1 MLSKAGKEVLIKAVA
16 QSIPTY
22 TMGVFQLPGKLC
34 DELDA
39 MCARFWW
46 GQVGEERKIHWKNWG
61 FLTLPKKE
69 GRMGFK
75 DLRSFNLA
83 ILAKQG
89 WRLLQ
94 DKSSLLYSYFKAKYF
109 LRCDFLEATD
119 CQNSSYVWKSLLAA

>member
-1 MLSKAGKEVLIKAVA
+1 MLSRAGNEVLIKAVT

-22 TMGVFQLPGKLC
+22 TMGLFQLPWKLC

-39 MCARFWW
+39 MSARFWW
-46 GQVGEERKIHWKNWG
+46 GQVGEERKKHWKSWS

-69 GRMGFK
+69 GGMGFR

-83 ILAKQG
+83 MLAKQG

-94 DKSSLLYSYFKAKYF
+94 DKSSLLYSCFKAKYF
-109 LRCDFLEATD
+109 PQCDFLEAID